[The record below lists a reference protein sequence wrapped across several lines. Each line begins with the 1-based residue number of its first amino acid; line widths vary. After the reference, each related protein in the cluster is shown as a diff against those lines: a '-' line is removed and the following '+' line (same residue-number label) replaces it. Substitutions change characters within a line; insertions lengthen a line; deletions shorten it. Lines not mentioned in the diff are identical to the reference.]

1 MPLVRKL
8 SESKNS
14 PESFGKG
21 SERPFLVY
29 VNTVFMKN
37 MLSVKIV
44 IPSLLLLL
52 TFTLSECSAGKK
64 ATAQKE
70 NYNPPDSLVIGL
82 KVNNIAP
89 ELSFGNTRDSVIPLS
104 SLRGYYVLVDF
115 WASWCGPCRM
125 ENPNVVSA
133 YNMYKDKKF
142 KFGKGFKIYNV
153 SLDNNKQSWINAIEK
168 DRLAWPYHVS
178 DLKGWQSEAAA
189 KYGVNSIP
197 TNWLLDP
204 RGVIVA
210 RGLRGPA
217 LEVFLAGLIAQEQGN
232 PAKSKK

>member
-1 MPLVRKL
+1 
-8 SESKNS
+8 
-14 PESFGKG
+14 
-21 SERPFLVY
+21 
-29 VNTVFMKN
+29 MKN
-37 MLSVKIV
+37 IVSVKAFS
-44 IPSLLLLL
+44 PALLLLVVIV
-52 TFTLSECSAGKK
+52 FPFCACTLGKK
-64 ATAQKE
+64 TTAQKE

-82 KVNNIAP
+82 KINNVAP
-89 ELSFGNTRDSVIPLS
+89 ELNFLNTRDSAIALS
-104 SLRGYYVLVDF
+104 SLRGYYLLVDF

-153 SLDNNKQSWINAIEK
+153 SLDNNKQGWVNAIAK
-168 DRLAWPYHVS
+168 DKLIWPYHVS
-178 DLKGWQSEAAA
+178 DLKGWQSDAAA

-204 RGVIVA
+204 RGVIIA

-217 LEVFLAGLIAQEQGN
+217 LEVFLTGLLAEEKGT
-232 PAKSKK
+232 PTKSKK